1 MKKISLSKLESFLKA
16 RCDDLRAAGLD
27 ATEYRDY
34 IIAMIF
40 LKRVNDLFVQR
51 KEAYVR
57 ELKKQFPDLT
67 DEELA
72 AEAEENNSDVY
83 EFYVPLLARWQ
94 VDALPVGEHCKFS
107 QQLSEAKGKLEEE
120 RIRGEERERWQRQFD
135 EAERMLNWQGLLTV
149 KNDVGDALTIA
160 LHEIEDANG
169 QVLSGVLSSTK
180 FNEVNTK
187 GEKKLPD
194 GILVQLIND
203 FNEITLTDDN
213 FEFPDLLGAAYE
225 YLLKYFADIAGKKGG
240 EFYTP
245 SAVVELMGKIL
256 QPAKDAEICDPTVGS
271 GGLLINM
278 RNYVESRYGSSRD
291 LSLYGQE
298 LIDHT

>member
-57 ELKKQFPDLT
+57 ELKKRYPDLT

-72 AEAEENNSDVY
+72 LEAEENNSDVY

-94 VDALPVGEHCKFS
+94 VDALPVGEHRKFS

-149 KNDVGDALTIA
+149 KSDVGDALTIA

-187 GEKKLPD
+187 GEKKLP
-194 GILVQLIND
+194 
-203 FNEITLTDDN
+203 E
-213 FEFPDLLGAAYE
+213 GAAN
-225 YLLKYFADIAGKKGG
+225 LLCEKSKF
-240 EFYTP
+240 P
-245 SAVVELMGKIL
+245 PCIL
-256 QPAKDAEICDPTVGS
+256 RTHI
-271 GGLLINM
+271 L
-278 RNYVESRYGSSRD
+278 
-291 LSLYGQE
+291 
-298 LIDHT
+298 